1 MDEASVR
8 LFNVV
13 LLPEEGFPTRPIR
26 GSRGMVSYEEWVEV
40 GVVHPFAAQREKAIV
55 LEVKIRKLFAKAKLV
70 CSPHC
75 RLRYVLAIL

>member
-1 MDEASVR
+1 
-8 LFNVV
+8 
-13 LLPEEGFPTRPIR
+13 
-26 GSRGMVSYEEWVEV
+26 MVSYEEWVEV